1 MPPKARILCLHGYAQ
16 NGDFFRQRTGALRKA
31 LKACA
36 DFTFVDA
43 PHPATAEFLGDVP
56 EERGAAL
63 GWFNVGETTPGAR
76 PALSAQYV
84 GMEAALDT
92 VRTACQADGPF
103 DGVLGFSQGA
113 ILITMLSARRLKR
126 AREGVGPPPS
136 WRSNVLICGMPVR
149 AEGLRRELGLDETP
163 LEFPCTI
170 AQGTSDPFYPWA
182 RRVDE
187 HYVAPTTVSYDEGH
201 RFPHDRQ
208 ATAALA
214 ESILVNLRIADAVA
228 DEET

>member
-1 MPPKARILCLHGYAQ
+1 MRLQTAKLRARLG
-16 NGDFFRQRTGALRKA
+16 GA
-31 LKACA
+31 A
-36 DFTFVDA
+36 DFHFINGWLKTRAFD
-43 PHPATAEFLGDVP
+43 PAVEKRFGGEENHFFSWYDVVHDDISGRP
-56 EERGAAL
+56 YEESLLDERGVA
-63 GWFNVGETTPGAR
+63 FRYPGADEAIER
-76 PALSAQYV
+76 LDGYV
-84 GMEAALDT
+84 DGP
-92 VRTACQADGPF
+92 DGPF
-103 DGVLGFSQGA
+103 DALLGFSQGA